1 MSFGP
6 KLGPLPA
13 TVPPGAEVIATLSFK
28 ATGPK
33 FAQEAEIYLEE
44 PSGVRIVT
52 VVARS
57 PR

>member
-6 KLGPLPA
+6 KLDPLPA
-13 TVPPGAEVIATLSFK
+13 SVPPGDEVIATLSFTP
-28 ATGPK
+28 AGPS

-44 PSGVRIVT
+44 PSGLRVVT

-57 PR
+57 P